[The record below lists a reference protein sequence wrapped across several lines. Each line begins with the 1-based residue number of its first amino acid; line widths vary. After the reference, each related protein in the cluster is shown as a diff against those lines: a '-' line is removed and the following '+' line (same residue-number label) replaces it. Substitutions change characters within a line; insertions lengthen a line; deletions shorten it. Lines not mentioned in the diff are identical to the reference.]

1 MHATDE
7 NWTCMGKGPFGCGA
21 TGAMTTGK
29 LKFSGPKVE
38 AMGVIGPFDSFL
50 QMTGRIPSDKGA
62 SPWPSPSSRSRLTA
76 ATPEVCV
83 SWSLGAQTCG
93 RCRLPVAAGSE
104 RAPRPAA
111 SA

>member
-1 MHATDE
+1 MPGGGTRPSRCIRKVELKIEDKDGKAICARGGAVKNNTPNDKVDYLMNATDE

-50 QMTGRIPSDKGA
+50 QMTGRVPVDKG
-62 SPWPSPSSRSRLTA
+62 PCP
-76 ATPEVCV
+76 
-83 SWSLGAQTCG
+83 
-93 RCRLPVAAGSE
+93 
-104 RAPRPAA
+104 
-111 SA
+111 